1 MKKTI
6 FNITKMDC
14 PSEEQLIRMR
24 LKDVSDIYELQFD
37 IAGRCLTV
45 YHDNQDTTI
54 LQVLEPLNFDSHIIS
69 TEVIVDKIVFN
80 KPDEH
85 LEKRLLYQVLM
96 INFVFFIIECSVGI
110 FANSMGLIADSL
122 DMLADSFVYIL
133 ALSAIGMTLAYKKRV
148 AFLAGITQIIL
159 ALFGVIEVIRR
170 FIGAEQLPNYQLMIG
185 TAFLALIANW
195 LCLYLLSK
203 NQNKEIHIK
212 ASMIF
217 TSNDIIINIGVI
229 AAGALTLFTHSS
241 YPDLIIGMIVF
252 VIVLFGARNILKLA
266 K

>member
-133 ALSAIGMTLAYKKRV
+133 ALSAIGMTMAYKKTC
-148 AFLAGITQIIL
+148 GI
-159 ALFGVIEVIRR
+159 FG
-170 FIGAEQLPNYQLMIG
+170 GDNA
-185 TAFLALIANW
+185 
-195 LCLYLLSK
+195 
-203 NQNKEIHIK
+203 
-212 ASMIF
+212 
-217 TSNDIIINIGVI
+217 DNIGVI
-229 AAGALTLFTHSS
+229 WGDRS
-241 YPDLIIGMIVF
+241 D
-252 VIVLFGARNILKLA
+252 
-266 K
+266 

>member
-69 TEVIVDKIVFN
+69 TD
-80 KPDEH
+80 
-85 LEKRLLYQVLM
+85 
-96 INFVFFIIECSVGI
+96 
-110 FANSMGLIADSL
+110 
-122 DMLADSFVYIL
+122 
-133 ALSAIGMTLAYKKRV
+133 
-148 AFLAGITQIIL
+148 
-159 ALFGVIEVIRR
+159 
-170 FIGAEQLPNYQLMIG
+170 
-185 TAFLALIANW
+185 LALIANW

-229 AAGALTLFTHSS
+229 AAGALTLLTHSS

>member
-6 FNITKMDC
+6 FNIAKMDC

-37 IAGRCLTV
+37 IDGRCLTV

-80 KPDEH
+80 KPDER

-229 AAGALTLFTHSS
+229 AAGALTLLTHSS
-241 YPDLIIGMIVF
+241 YPDLIIGMIIF

>member
-1 MKKTI
+1 M
-6 FNITKMDC
+6 
-14 PSEEQLIRMR
+14 
-24 LKDVSDIYELQFD
+24 
-37 IAGRCLTV
+37 
-45 YHDNQDTTI
+45 
-54 LQVLEPLNFDSHIIS
+54 
-69 TEVIVDKIVFN
+69 
-80 KPDEH
+80 
-85 LEKRLLYQVLM
+85 
-96 INFVFFIIECSVGI
+96 
-110 FANSMGLIADSL
+110 
-122 DMLADSFVYIL
+122 
-133 ALSAIGMTLAYKKRV
+133 
-148 AFLAGITQIIL
+148 AGITQIIL

-229 AAGALTLFTHSS
+229 AAGALTLLTHSS

>member
-1 MKKTI
+1 
-6 FNITKMDC
+6 
-14 PSEEQLIRMR
+14 
-24 LKDVSDIYELQFD
+24 
-37 IAGRCLTV
+37 
-45 YHDNQDTTI
+45 
-54 LQVLEPLNFDSHIIS
+54 
-69 TEVIVDKIVFN
+69 
-80 KPDEH
+80 
-85 LEKRLLYQVLM
+85 
-96 INFVFFIIECSVGI
+96 
-110 FANSMGLIADSL
+110 
-122 DMLADSFVYIL
+122 
-133 ALSAIGMTLAYKKRV
+133 MTLAYKKRV

-170 FIGAEQLPNYQLMIG
+170 FIGTEQLPNYQLMIG

-203 NQNKEIHIK
+203 NQNKEAHIK

-229 AAGALTLFTHSS
+229 AAGALTLLTHSS

>member
-6 FNITKMDC
+6 FNIAKMDC

-54 LQVLEPLNFDSHIIS
+54 LQVLEPLNF
-69 TEVIVDKIVFN
+69 ER
-80 KPDEH
+80 

-170 FIGAEQLPNYQLMIG
+170 FIGTEQLPNYQLMIG

-203 NQNKEIHIK
+203 NQNKEAHIK

-229 AAGALTLFTHSS
+229 AAGALTLLTHSS

>member
-6 FNITKMDC
+6 FNIAKMDC

-69 TEVIVDKIVFN
+69 TEVIFDKIVFN
-80 KPDEH
+80 KPDER

-159 ALFGVIEVIRR
+159 ALFG
-170 FIGAEQLPNYQLMIG
+170 MIG

-203 NQNKEIHIK
+203 NQNKEAHIK

-229 AAGALTLFTHSS
+229 AAGALTLLTHSS